1 MTAIFALDLKVSMKK
16 EKSTLQ
22 PSRDQCNLILMD
34 VQRWRVYL
42 RGISWGR
49 SFCLGVYLRIE
60 SFLPRSPRTDLE
72 NLKQEGKIS

>member
-1 MTAIFALDLKVSMKK
+1 M
-16 EKSTLQ
+16 Q
-22 PSRDQCNLILMD
+22 PNPYLVD

-42 RGISWGR
+42 RGIPWGR
-49 SFCLGVYLRIE
+49 SFCLCVYLRIE